1 MRNIILITIFLFTLN
16 CTINKVS
23 NTHGFRYVEAKYNKI
38 MINKTNKND
47 LRNIIGPPSSISK
60 FGDLWYYIERKKTSQ
75 SLFKLGKKEIANNNI
90 LILEFNKFD
99 VVIEKSLLNLE
110 DMNDIKIADKKTYKK
125 FKQDNLIY
133 NILSTLR
140 EKVNAPTRKNNG
152 GP

>member
-140 EKVNAPTRKNNG
+140 EKVNAPTRKKK
-152 GP
+152 